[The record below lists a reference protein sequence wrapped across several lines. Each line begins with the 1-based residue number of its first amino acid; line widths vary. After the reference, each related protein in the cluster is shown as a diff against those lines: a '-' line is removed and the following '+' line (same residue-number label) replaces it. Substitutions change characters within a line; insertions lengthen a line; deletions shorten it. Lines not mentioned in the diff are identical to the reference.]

1 MSEDVRV
8 LFREL
13 AGLAAVD
20 REHCYAREHVSTA
33 VRHELESLLSFDS
46 KSGPS
51 ITAMVRGA
59 AEDFL
64 LSSAPVA
71 EERRCGAYRLIRLLG
86 NGGMGAVY
94 LAERADGEVEQQVA
108 IKFLRAGQDLPSFRS
123 RFLRG
128 RQILASLNHPGISR
142 LLDAG
147 NSAGHPYL
155 VMELVEGVPIDR
167 HAAGLDER
175 DVIELFIQVAEAVSY
190 AHRNLI
196 IHRDLKPSNILV
208 DGAGR
213 PKLLDF

>member
-1 MSEDVRV
+1 MVR
-8 LFREL
+8 
-13 AGLAAVD
+13 D
-20 REHCYAREHVSTA
+20 
-33 VRHELESLLSFDS
+33 ELESLFSFDS
-46 KSGPS
+46 NSGDS

-59 AEDFL
+59 AEDLL
-64 LSSAPVA
+64 LSSAPVDG
-71 EERRCGAYRLIRLLG
+71 ERRCGAYRLIRLLG

-123 RFLRG
+123 RFLRE

-155 VMELVEGVPIDR
+155 VMELVEGIPIDR
-167 HAAGLDER
+167 YAAGLGER
-175 DVIELFIQVAEAVSY
+175 DVIELFIQVCEAVSY

-213 PKLLDF
+213 PKLLDFGIAKTAGCDPRRRRRWSGR